1 MGVDKSDVKL
11 VVHYDIS
18 DSLENYVQ
26 EAGRAGRDP
35 NLQADC
41 YVLFNDNDL
50 DKHFVLLN
58 QTKLSISE
66 IQQIWKAIKD
76 LTKNRPN
83 ICCSALE
90 IARQEPEVDYDVLIA
105 ACLLHDIGRKEQ
117 FADPSLCHALV
128 GGDKAYRFLKDQGF
142 GEAFAEK
149 VRSCIQTHR
158 FRRERQPESLEGK
171 ILFDAD
177 KLDCIGALG
186 IARTLM
192 YKGNTAEPIYTVLPD
207 GTISDGT
214 GDTAPSFFREYRFK
228 LEKLYDRFYTC
239 RGAELAQRR
248 QKIAVAFYESLYRE
262 VSEGYTAGQ
271 KALQTH
277 VV

>member
-1 MGVDKSDVKL
+1 MTKERYALIEQYMLASM
-11 VVHYDIS
+11 S
-18 DSLENYVQ
+18 DSAHDREHVY
-26 EAGRAGRDP
+26 R
-35 NLQADC
+35 
-41 YVLFNDNDL
+41 VLWN
-50 DKHFVLLN
+50 
-58 QTKLSISE
+58 
-66 IQQIWKAIKD
+66 
-76 LTKNRPN
+76 
-83 ICCSALE
+83 ALE
-90 IARQEPEVDYDVLIA
+90 IAREEPDVDYDVLLA
-105 ACLLHDIGRKEQ
+105 ACLLHDIGRQEQ

-128 GGDKAYRFLKDQGF
+128 GADKAYRFLTEQGF
-142 GEAFAEK
+142 GEAFAES
-149 VRSCIQTHR
+149 VRSCIRTHR

-239 RGAELAQRR
+239 RGGELARGR
-248 QKIAVAFYESLYRE
+248 QKIAAAFYESLYGE
-262 VSEGYTAGQ
+262 VNLGRADGKQRLETLLG
-271 KALQTH
+271 KE
-277 VV
+277 